1 MTADA
6 PLLPLIADPDAPG
19 AMRLDDARFAP
30 ALAVIARRHALD
42 LSGAARCRYGSS
54 PVFLTERLAVKLV
67 PPQWAP
73 ELERESVALARIEGR
88 LPVETPAVVA
98 VGGLEGWRYLVTR
111 RLGGVSLRDLRDTLS
126 PRERVALAG
135 DVGASLAALHRLPC
149 DDLPTL
155 TVDWPRFAEARVAA
169 CMDFQRRHGLGEAAV
184 EAIPAVLAGGAPL
197 VPDARRALLHADL
210 HHEHVMLTQRD
221 GTWTLSGLLD
231 LGDAVVGHPDYELV
245 TPAFFVVDASTG
257 ARAAFF
263 DAVGFR
269 CDERASRRL
278 MAWSVLHRFNALSR
292 YLTAPHDAQVFE
304 SLRARYWPVLA

>member
-1 MTADA
+1 
-6 PLLPLIADPDAPG
+6 
-19 AMRLDDARFAP
+19 MRLDDALFAP
-30 ALAVIARRHALD
+30 ALAVIAQRHALD

-54 PVFLTERLAVKLV
+54 PVFLTERLAIKLV

-73 ELERESVALARIEGR
+73 ELERESVALTLIEGR

-98 VGGLEGWRYLVTR
+98 LGGLEGWRYLVTR
-111 RLGGVSLRDLRDTLS
+111 RVSGVSLRDLRDQLS
-126 PRERVALAG
+126 PRERVTLAG

-169 CMDFQRRHGLGEAAV
+169 CVDFQRRHGLGDAAV
-184 EAIPAVLAGGAPL
+184 EAIPAVLAAGAPL

-221 GTWTLSGLLD
+221 GAWTLSGLLD

-245 TPAFFVVDASTG
+245 TPAFFVVDASTE

-263 DAVGFR
+263 DALGFR
-269 CDERASRRL
+269 CDERASRRML
-278 MAWSVLHRFNALSR
+278 AWSVLHRFNALAR
-292 YLTAPHDAQVFE
+292 FITAPHDERVFE
-304 SLRARYWPVLA
+304 QLRALHWPVLA